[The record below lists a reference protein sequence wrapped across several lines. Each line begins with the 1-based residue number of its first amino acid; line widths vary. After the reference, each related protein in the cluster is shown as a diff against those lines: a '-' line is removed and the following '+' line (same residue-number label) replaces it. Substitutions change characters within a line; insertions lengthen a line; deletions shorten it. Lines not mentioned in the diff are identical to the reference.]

1 MPVPYGFGVG
11 DFGVVGALVLKVYN
25 AYADAPGQFRNFSKE
40 ILSLHV
46 VIKKVEQQLGCIPGS
61 DAGSAALPGSGS
73 STLQLNSKDTEDLKT
88 LYDGLQAI
96 VTELGALHAKYQ
108 SLASNPKIS
117 FDRLK
122 WGKEDLSGL
131 RERIQTN
138 INLLTAFNA
147 SLAKFVVSLLTSLV

>member
-11 DFGVVGALVLKVYN
+11 DFLAVGALVLNVYN
-25 AYADAPGQFRNFSKE
+25 AYADAPEQFRNFSKE

-46 VIKKVEQQLGCIPGS
+46 VIKKVEQQLGCTPGS
-61 DAGSAALPGSGS
+61 DSYQAGSAELPGSGS
-73 STLQLNSKDTEDLKT
+73 STLRLNSRNTEDLKT
-88 LYDGLQAI
+88 LFDGLQAI
-96 VTELGALHAKYQ
+96 VTELAVLHAKYQ

-131 RERIQTN
+131 RVRIHTN
-138 INLLTAFNA
+138 ISLLTAFNA
-147 SLAKFVVSLLTSLV
+147 SLAKCVVSLL